1 MKALSIKNLHK
12 SYLNVKAVDGISLDI
27 EEGDFFGFLGPNGA
41 GKTTTI
47 NCVIGLANFNHGKIE
62 VFGKDIKKDYREARR
77 LIGISPQEYNFDPY
91 LNIMDV
97 LLYQA
102 GYYGISK
109 KDAMPRVKELLK
121 RFNLDWKTE
130 VDFRKLSGGM
140 KRRLTLARSLVHEPK
155 LLILDEPTAGVDVE
169 LRLEIHRYLK
179 ELNEKGV
186 TILLTSHYIEEVEKL
201 CNKICIINNGKIIA
215 NDNTKN
221 LVNDLNNGHTEILT
235 DKASKKKKLDH
246 VEFNGNKIIIRNH
259 GKEKLNDVLECLQK
273 QKIKV
278 IYVKNV
284 KDSLQDI
291 FLRLT
296 KK

>member
-1 MKALSIKNLHK
+1 MKAISIKNLHK
-12 SYLNVKAVDGISLDI
+12 SYPGVNALKGINFDV

-47 NCVIGLANFNHGKIE
+47 NCIIGLAKFNEGDIE
-62 VFGKDIKKDYREARR
+62 VFGKDVKKDYKEARR

-91 LNIMDV
+91 LSIEDV
-97 LLYQA
+97 LIYQA
-102 GYYGISK
+102 GYYGIRK
-109 KDAMPRVKELLK
+109 KDVMPKVKELLK
-121 RFNLDWKTE
+121 QFNLDGKKE

-140 KRRLTLARSLVHEPK
+140 KRRLTLARALVHSPK

-169 LRLEIHRYLK
+169 LRLEIHKYLH
-179 ELNEKGV
+179 ELNKKGV

-201 CNKICIINNGKIIA
+201 CNKTCIINEGKIIA
-215 NDNTKN
+215 NDKTKN
-221 LVNDLNNGHTEILT
+221 LVDDLDTGHTELLT
-235 DKASKKKKLDH
+235 DKESKTIKLDH
-246 VEFNGNKIIIRNH
+246 VEFNGNKIIIWNK
-259 GKEKLNDVLECLQK
+259 GKKQIENVFEHLQK

-278 IYVKNV
+278 LDVKTV

-296 KK
+296 KR

>member
-12 SYLNVKAVDGISLDI
+12 SYPGIKAVDGVSFDI

-47 NCVIGLANFNHGKIE
+47 NCVIGLAKFSDGRIE
-62 VFGKDIKKDYREARR
+62 IFGKDNKKDFIDARK
-77 LIGISPQEYNFDPY
+77 LVGIAPQEYNFDPY
-91 LNIMDV
+91 LNIEDV
-97 LLYQA
+97 LIYQA

-109 KDAMPRVKELLK
+109 KKILPRVKELLK
-121 RFNLDWKTE
+121 QFDLDGKKE

-140 KRRLTLARSLVHEPK
+140 KRRLTLARALVHSPK

-169 LRLEIHRYLK
+169 LRLEIHKYLK
-179 ELNEKGV
+179 KINGEGV
-186 TILLTSHYIEEVEKL
+186 TILLTSHYIDEIEKL
-201 CNKICIINNGKIIA
+201 CNKTCIINNGKIIA
-215 NDNTKN
+215 NDLTKN
-221 LVNDLNNGHTEILT
+221 LVDDLDTGHTEILT
-235 DKASKKKKLDH
+235 DKKSKVKKIEN
-246 VEFNGNKIIIRNH
+246 VEFNGNKIIVWNK
-259 GKEKLNDVLECLQK
+259 GKDKMKEVFDYLSE

-278 IYVKNV
+278 LDVKSV

>member
-1 MKALSIKNLHK
+1 MKAISIKNLHK
-12 SYLNVKAVDGISLDI
+12 SYPGVNALKGINFDV

-47 NCVIGLANFNHGKIE
+47 NCIIGLAKFNEGDIK
-62 VFGKDIKKDYREARR
+62 VFGKDVKKDYKEARR

-91 LNIMDV
+91 LSIEDV
-97 LLYQA
+97 LIYQA
-102 GYYGISK
+102 GYYGIRK
-109 KDAMPRVKELLK
+109 KDVMPKVRELLK
-121 RFNLDWKTE
+121 QFNLDGKKE

-140 KRRLTLARSLVHEPK
+140 KRRLTLARALVHSPK

-169 LRLEIHRYLK
+169 LRLEIHKYLH
-179 ELNEKGV
+179 ELNKKGV

-201 CNKICIINNGKIIA
+201 CNKTCIINEGKIIA
-215 NDNTKN
+215 NDKTKN
-221 LVNDLNNGHTEILT
+221 LVDDLDTGHTEILT
-235 DKASKKKKLDH
+235 DKESKIIKLDH
-246 VEFNGNKIIIRNH
+246 VEFNGNKIIIWNK
-259 GKEKLNDVLECLQK
+259 GKKQLENVFEHLQK

-278 IYVKNV
+278 LDIKTI